1 MTKAEL
7 RKYSLARRMDLSEG
21 ELAQLN
27 FNLYQSFFSGI
38 DLSFTQVLHVFL
50 PIASKREPDTW
61 PIIDRIRREFPHIRI
76 SIPKVN
82 SATGVFES
90 FYFEGMQQLSTSAW
104 GIQEPTQGTLTL
116 TPPEKIDRV
125 LIPLLAYDQAGHR
138 VGYGKGFYDKFL
150 VTCRPDC
157 IKTGLSL
164 FHAEKKIDDTSSFD
178 IKMDE
183 CVYPGGVDLFS

>member
-1 MTKAEL
+1 MKKAEL

-27 FNLYQSFFSGI
+27 FNLYQNFFSGI

-50 PIASKREPDTW
+50 PIVSKREPDTW

-82 SATGVFES
+82 TATGVFES

-104 GIQEPTQGTLTL
+104 GIQEPTQGTLT
-116 TPPEKIDRV
+116 PPEKIDRV
-125 LIPLLAYDQAGHR
+125 LIPLLAYDQTGHR

-150 VTCRPDC
+150 MTCRPDC

-178 IKMDE
+178 IRMDE
-183 CVYPGGVDLFS
+183 CVNPGGVDLFS